1 MEKTNLEGSTK
12 ESEDKL
18 EAKSDEWFSSKNINA
33 FCSAVVG
40 LASLALGIAGWIYE
54 KSTYLVVFQ
63 FVFGI
68 FNLFVAYRLAFTKG
82 KEGRS

>member
-33 FCSAVVG
+33 FCFAIVG
-40 LASLALGIAGWIYE
+40 LAMLALGIANLIFE
-54 KSTYLVVFQ
+54 KPAYPVFQ
-63 FVFGI
+63 ILLGI
-68 FNLFVAYRLAFTKG
+68 INLFMAYRWAFSKR
-82 KEGRS
+82 KEGQA